1 MRGLRPFSF
10 QRVAACCYRP
20 SAVDKKKGWNMDGI
34 DLQRELAFQAMLIA
48 DWKQT
53 RQIARASDLY
63 FERNPI
69 LGKHPSV
76 GRVNTYMFTAGV
88 LHWVI
93 SENLSPKWRERWQLI
108 SFSIQ
113 ANTVQQNY
121 AIGLAVD
128 F

>member
-1 MRGLRPFSF
+1 
-10 QRVAACCYRP
+10 
-20 SAVDKKKGWNMDGI
+20 
-34 DLQRELAFQAMLIA
+34 MLIA
-48 DWKQT
+48 DWRQT
-53 RQIARASDLY
+53 RQIARAPDRY

-76 GRVNTYMFTAGV
+76 GRVDTYMLTAGV

-93 SENLSPKWRERWQLI
+93 AANLSPKWRERFQLI

-113 ANTVQQNY
+113 ANVVQQNY

>member
-1 MRGLRPFSF
+1 
-10 QRVAACCYRP
+10 
-20 SAVDKKKGWNMDGI
+20 MDGV
-34 DLQRELAFQAMLIA
+34 DLYRELAFQALLIA

-53 RQIARASDLY
+53 RQIAREPDRY

-76 GRVNTYMFTAGV
+76 GRVNTYMVAAGV

-93 SENLSPKWRERWQLI
+93 AANLSPKWRQQFQLV
-108 SFSIQ
+108 SVAVQ
-113 ANTVQQNY
+113 ANVVKQNY
-121 AIGLAVD
+121 EVGLSLR